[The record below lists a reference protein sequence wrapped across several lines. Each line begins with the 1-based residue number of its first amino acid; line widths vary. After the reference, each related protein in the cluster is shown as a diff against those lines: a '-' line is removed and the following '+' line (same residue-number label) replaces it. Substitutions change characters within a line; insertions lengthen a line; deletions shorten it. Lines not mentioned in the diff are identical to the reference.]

1 MLQTSNTRSYT
12 LSPSSNT
19 RSYIILRASNTQ
31 SYITLRAS
39 NTQGYI
45 ILRISN
51 TRSYTCHG
59 RVTYEVTDELPTIT
73 RELPNKY
80 TGIIISIHRLGKL
93 YT

>member
-1 MLQTSNTRSYT
+1 MLQTSNTRCYT
-12 LSPSSNT
+12 LSRSSNT

-31 SYITLRAS
+31 S
-39 NTQGYI
+39 YI